1 MPEFEALS
9 KKILKFRHEHGESQL
24 EFTEHCNVS
33 HYTMSSIEN
42 VAGDVM
48 HRRVEPHT
56 VLDVRYAP
64 SHCQRF
70 SQYRGSK
77 SRTETSKIS

>member
-24 EFTEHCNVS
+24 EFAEHCDVS

-42 VAGDVM
+42 VAGDVK
-48 HRRVEPHT
+48 VST
-56 VLDVRYAP
+56 VQKIAAYTGMTVSELLDAD
-64 SHCQRF
+64 
-70 SQYRGSK
+70 K
-77 SRTETSKIS
+77 DD